1 VVAYLSLVLLGL
13 RCVQNGAENRSL
25 RALISHLIYNASVYG
40 IFVSKIRG
48 KRIFSI
54 LTIENPTQVEGTKV
68 ILDYSCFSRIF
79 SHFCNKIRR
88 WCTKFSRAQNQ
99 ELIMKNDKEP
109 SFRESVDMMF
119 NRAVA
124 LLDLPPGLEE
134 KIRVCNATYTVRFG
148 VRLRGKIETFT
159 GYRSVHSEHMEP
171 VKGGIRFA
179 MGVNQDEV
187 EALAA
192 LMTYKCALVE
202 APFGGSKGGL
212 RIDPRLY
219 EEHELELI
227 TRRFAYELIK
237 RDLIDPA
244 QNVPAPDM
252 GTGEREMAWI
262 ADQYN
267 RMNTSDINSK
277 ACVTGKPLNAGGIAG
292 RVEATGRGVQY
303 ALREFFRDER
313 GMKKAGLSGK
323 LDGKRVIVQGLGNVG
338 YHAAKFL
345 SEEDGSKITGI
356 IERDG
361 ALVDEGGLNVEAV
374 SAWIKEHGGVT
385 GYPDATYVET
395 GATVMENECDILI
408 PAALEGVIN
417 LSNADRIKAPLIIEA
432 ANGPVTAGA
441 DDIMRNKG
449 IVIIP
454 DMYANAGGVTVSYF
468 EWVKNLSHIRF
479 GRMQRRQEEGRHQL
493 VVDELERLSSD
504 KGLGWQLSPGFKEKY
519 LRGADELELVRSGL
533 DDTMRISY
541 QTMRD
546 VWHERDDVE
555 DLRTAAY
562 IVSIS
567 KVAASYRAKGL

>member
-1 VVAYLSLVLLGL
+1 MTS
-13 RCVQNGAENRSL
+13 N
-25 RALISHLIYNASVYG
+25 
-40 IFVSKIRG
+40 
-48 KRIFSI
+48 
-54 LTIENPTQVEGTKV
+54 
-68 ILDYSCFSRIF
+68 
-79 SHFCNKIRR
+79 
-88 WCTKFSRAQNQ
+88 
-99 ELIMKNDKEP
+99 KEP

-119 NRAVA
+119 SRAVA
-124 LLDLPPGLEE
+124 LIDLPPGLEE

-148 VRLRGKIETFT
+148 VRLRGKLETFT

-262 ADQYN
+262 ADQYA
-267 RMNTSDINSK
+267 RMNTTDINSR

-292 RVEATGRGVQY
+292 RVEATGRGIQY
-303 ALREFFRDER
+303 ALREFFRDAR
-313 GMKKAGLSGK
+313 GLEKANLSGT
-323 LDGKRVIVQGLGNVG
+323 LEGKRIIVQGLGNVG

-345 SEEDGSKITGI
+345 SEEDGAKITGI
-356 IERDG
+356 IEHDG
-361 ALVDEGGLNVEAV
+361 ALHDENGLDVEAV
-374 SAWIKEHGGVT
+374 RSWITKHGGIS
-385 GYPDATYVET
+385 GYPDALCHEDGAAVLET
-395 GATVMENECDILI
+395 ECDILI

-417 LSNADRIKAPLIIEA
+417 LSNAARIKAPLIIEA

-441 DDIMRNKG
+441 DDILRKKG
-449 IVIIP
+449 VVIIP

-533 DDTMRISY
+533 DDTMRIAY
-541 QTMRD
+541 QSMRD

-562 IVSIS
+562 LVSIQ

>member
-1 VVAYLSLVLLGL
+1 MAYDHTH
-13 RCVQNGAENRSL
+13 RAE
-25 RALISHLIYNASVYG
+25 
-40 IFVSKIRG
+40 
-48 KRIFSI
+48 
-54 LTIENPTQVEGTKV
+54 PT
-68 ILDYSCFSRIF
+68 
-79 SHFCNKIRR
+79 
-88 WCTKFSRAQNQ
+88 
-99 ELIMKNDKEP
+99 
-109 SFRESVDMMF
+109 FRESVDVMF

-124 LLDLPPGLEE
+124 LMDLPPGLEE

-148 VRLRGKIETFT
+148 VRLRGQLHTFT

-179 MGVNQDEV
+179 PSVNQDEV

-212 RIDPRLY
+212 CLDPRDWD
-219 EEHELELI
+219 EHELEQI

-237 RDLIDPA
+237 RDMINPA

-252 GTGEREMAWI
+252 GTGEREMSWI
-262 ADQYN
+262 ADQYA
-267 RMNTSDINSK
+267 RMNTTDINAK
-277 ACVTGKPLNAGGIAG
+277 ACVTGKPLNAGGIKG

-303 ALREFFRDER
+303 ALREFFRDPRDVEA
-313 GMKKAGLSGK
+313 AGLTGT

-345 SEEDGSKITGI
+345 RDEDGALITGI

-361 ALVDEGGLNVEAV
+361 ALFNPEGIDVDAV
-374 SAWIKEHGGVT
+374 RDWIVNHGGVS
-385 GYPDATYVET
+385 GYPDATHTAEGSAVLE
-395 GATVMENECDILI
+395 EECDILI

-417 LSNADRIKAPLIIEA
+417 MGNAARIKAPLIIEA

-441 DDIMRNKG
+441 DEILQAKG
-449 IVIIP
+449 TVIIP

-479 GRMQRRQEEGRHQL
+479 GRLQRRQEEARHQL
-493 VVDELERLSSD
+493 IIDELERLSTD
-504 KGLGWQLSPGFKEKY
+504 TKLGWELSPGFKDKY

-533 DDTMRISY
+533 DDTMRIAY
-541 QTMRD
+541 QGMRE
-546 VWHERDDVE
+546 VWHARDDVK

-562 IVSIS
+562 LVAIE

>member
-1 VVAYLSLVLLGL
+1 MSA
-13 RCVQNGAENRSL
+13 
-25 RALISHLIYNASVYG
+25 
-40 IFVSKIRG
+40 
-48 KRIFSI
+48 
-54 LTIENPTQVEGTKV
+54 P
-68 ILDYSCFSRIF
+68 
-79 SHFCNKIRR
+79 
-88 WCTKFSRAQNQ
+88 Q
-99 ELIMKNDKEP
+99 EM

-124 LLDLPPGLEE
+124 LMDLPPGLEE

-148 VRLRGKIETFT
+148 VRLRGKIQTFT

-171 VKGGIRFA
+171 VKGGIRFS

-192 LMTYKCALVE
+192 LMTYKCSLVE

-212 RIDPRLY
+212 CIDPRQY
-219 EEHELELI
+219 DEHELELI

-237 RDLIDPA
+237 RDLINPS

-262 ADQYN
+262 ADQYA
-267 RMNTSDINSK
+267 RMNTTDINAK

-303 ALREFFRDER
+303 ALREFFRDEL
-313 GMKKAGLSGK
+313 GMQKAGLTGG
-323 LDGKRVIVQGLGNVG
+323 LEGKRVVVQGLGNVG
-338 YHAAKFL
+338 YHATKFL
-345 SEEDGSKITGI
+345 GEEDGCKIIGI

-361 ALVDEGGLNVEAV
+361 ALVDADGLNVDAV
-374 SAWIKEHGGVT
+374 QQWISKHGGVA
-385 GYPDATYVET
+385 GYPDASFIED
-395 GATVMENECDILI
+395 GAKVLEEECDILI

-417 LSNADRIKAPLIIEA
+417 ITNADRIKAPLIIEA
-432 ANGPVTAGA
+432 ANGPVTAGG
-441 DDIMRNKG
+441 DEILRDKG
-449 IVIIP
+449 TVIIP

-479 GRMQRRQEEGRHQL
+479 GSMQRRQEESRHQL

-504 KGLGWQLSPGFKEKY
+504 SGIGWELSPNFKDRY

-533 DDTMRISY
+533 DDTMRIAY
-541 QTMRD
+541 QSMRE
-546 VWHERDDVE
+546 VWHGRDDVK

-562 IVSIS
+562 LVSIE

>member
-1 VVAYLSLVLLGL
+1 MSTP
-13 RCVQNGAENRSL
+13 N
-25 RALISHLIYNASVYG
+25 
-40 IFVSKIRG
+40 
-48 KRIFSI
+48 
-54 LTIENPTQVEGTKV
+54 
-68 ILDYSCFSRIF
+68 
-79 SHFCNKIRR
+79 
-88 WCTKFSRAQNQ
+88 
-99 ELIMKNDKEP
+99 EP
-109 SFRESVDMMF
+109 SFRESVDIMF

-124 LLDLPPGLEE
+124 LMDLPPGLEE

-148 VRLRGKIETFT
+148 VRLRGQIQTFT

-179 MGVNQDEV
+179 LGVNQDEV

-212 RIDPRLY
+212 HIDPREY
-219 EEHELELI
+219 DDHEMELI

-237 RDLIDPA
+237 RDMINPA

-262 ADQYN
+262 ADQYK
-267 RMNTSDINSK
+267 RMNTTDINGV
-277 ACVTGKPLNAGGIAG
+277 ACVTGKPTNAGGIQG
-292 RVEATGRGVQY
+292 RTEATGRGVQY
-303 ALREFFRDER
+303 ALREFFRDR
-313 GMKKAGLSGK
+313 DGVAKAGMSGT
-323 LDGKRVIVQGLGNVG
+323 LDGKTVVVQGLGNVG

-345 SEEDGSKITGI
+345 TEEDGCKVVGI

-361 ALVDEGGLNVEAV
+361 ALTDPRGLDVDAV
-374 SAWIKEHGGVT
+374 RNWIARHGGVS
-385 GYPDATYVET
+385 GYADGTYVED
-395 GATVMENECDILI
+395 GAVVLEEACDILL

-417 LSNADRIKAPLIIEA
+417 LGNADRIKAPLIIEA

-441 DDIMRNKG
+441 DNVLRDKG
-449 IVIIP
+449 TVIIP

-479 GRMQRRQEEGRHQL
+479 GRMQRRQEEARHQL
-493 VVDELERLSSD
+493 VVDELERLSAH
-504 KGLGWQLSPGFKEKY
+504 LGDAWSMTPDFKDKY

-533 DDTMRISY
+533 DDTMRAAY
-541 QTMRD
+541 QSMAQ
-546 VWHERDDVE
+546 VWHERDEVD

-562 IVSIS
+562 LVAIG
-567 KVAASYRAKGL
+567 KVADSYRAKGL

>member
-1 VVAYLSLVLLGL
+1 LPGDGALSL
-13 RCVQNGAENRSL
+13 ENKSEEHTVAKAPNR
-25 RALISHLIYNASVYG
+25 N
-40 IFVSKIRG
+40 
-48 KRIFSI
+48 
-54 LTIENPTQVEGTKV
+54 
-68 ILDYSCFSRIF
+68 
-79 SHFCNKIRR
+79 
-88 WCTKFSRAQNQ
+88 
-99 ELIMKNDKEP
+99 KEP

-124 LLDLPPGLEE
+124 LMDLSPGLEE

-148 VRLRGKIETFT
+148 VRLRGTIHTFT

-171 VKGGIRFA
+171 VKGGIRYA

-202 APFGGSKGGL
+202 APFGGAKGGL
-212 RIDPRLY
+212 RIDPREW
-219 EEHELELI
+219 EEHELEQI
-227 TRRFAYELIK
+227 TRRFAYELAK
-237 RDLIDPA
+237 RDLIHPS

-262 ADQYN
+262 ADQYR
-267 RMNTSDINSK
+267 RMNTTDINAA
-277 ACVTGKPLNAGGIAG
+277 ACVTGKPLNAGGIHG

-303 ALREFFRDER
+303 ALQEFFRHEED
-313 GMKKAGLSGK
+313 KKAAGLEGK
-323 LDGKRVIVQGLGNVG
+323 LEGKRVIVQGLGNVG

-345 SEEDGSKITGI
+345 RDEDGAIIIGI

-361 ALVDEGGLNVEAV
+361 ALFDEKGLDVEAV
-374 SAWIKEHGGVT
+374 HKWIASHGGVS
-385 GYPDATYVET
+385 GYPDATHHAD
-395 GATVMENECDILI
+395 GAATLEAACDILI

-417 LSNADRIKAPLIIEA
+417 MSNADRIKAPLIIEA

-441 DDIMRNKG
+441 DEILRDKG
-449 IVIIP
+449 CVIIP

-479 GRMQRRQEEGRHQL
+479 GRMQRRQEEARHQL
-493 VVDELERLSSD
+493 VVDELERLD
-504 KGLGWQLSPGFKEKY
+504 RYLGDAWTMTPTFKEKY

-533 DDTMRISY
+533 DDTMRIAY
-541 QTMRD
+541 QSMRE
-546 VWHERDDVE
+546 VWHSREDVR

-562 IVSIS
+562 LVAIG